1 MKKSFI
7 YIIDWTSTLGAIKIG
22 KADNIYSRYSQLK
35 SNFGK
40 ADLANSYWIEVP
52 TSKVNDIEKL
62 IHLRLKRYRKEISI
76 KSDGSTEF
84 FDIDSF
90 ESLKELCKDMDL
102 TIQKG
107 ISEPKKKNKR
117 IMTYAEQQQKAK
129 ENFEKS
135 IRKVQRTLK
144 RLITVFK
151 YLNQEQ
157 NNFDIKYLKPDEK
170 ALIRRYYQSSS
181 PKRWVNSFI
190 ICPEKK
196 VKGKFLDWLQKK
208 SSLDINYGIGAG
220 SSSMNLFSSPLND
233 SGDEYVTDIYF
244 QEYLLTNLK
253 NLRALKK
260 IDNPKRYDY
269 NHKYLLPYLDEII
282 SQIEKFLERRH
293 ADFNV
298 ENWLYPNYEW
308 QNNMNENGGSEI
320 FNLQK
325 QSKRVI
331 KVNLE
336 SEKIESIIVT
346 RNNWI
351 LKLKDKESEIFI
363 LRLLMEDNSFSHDN
377 LFYFAD
383 EDNYF
388 KFLHFLNDLF
398 IKDTQIIKEIETII
412 YYPKSIK
419 NKIYS
424 IDDLVE

>member
-7 YIIDWTSTLGAIKIG
+7 YIIDWTSTLSAIKIG

-35 SNFGK
+35 SNFGE

-52 TSKVNDIEKL
+52 VSKVNDIEKL

-84 FDIDSF
+84 FDINSF

-107 ISEPKKKNKR
+107 ISKPKKRNKR

-135 IRKVQRTLK
+135 IRKAQRTLK

-151 YLNQEQ
+151 YLNQEK
-157 NNFDIKYLKPDEK
+157 NNFEIKYLKPDEK

-208 SSLDINYGIGAG
+208 SSLHIDYGIGAG
-220 SSSMNLFSSPLND
+220 SSSMNLFSYPLND

-244 QEYLLTNLK
+244 QECLLTNLK

-260 IDNPKRYDY
+260 NDSPKEYDY

-282 SQIEKFLERRH
+282 SQIEKFLERRQ

-308 QNNMNENGGSEI
+308 LNNRNKNRCSEV

-325 QSKRVI
+325 PSKRVI

-336 SEKIESIIVT
+336 TEKIESIIVT
-346 RNNWI
+346 RKNWI
-351 LKLKDKESEIFI
+351 LKLKDKEAEIFI
-363 LRLLMEDNSFSHDN
+363 SRLHNEDNSFSHDH

-388 KFLHFLNDLF
+388 KFLNFINDLF
-398 IKDTQIIKEIETII
+398 IKDTKVINVIETII
-412 YYPKSIK
+412 YYPKSIE

-424 IDDLVE
+424 IDDLI

>member
-1 MKKSFI
+1 MKNSFI
-7 YIIDWTSTLGAIKIG
+7 YIIDWTSTLSAIKIG
-22 KADNIYSRYSQLK
+22 KANNIYSRYSQLK
-35 SNFGK
+35 SNFGE

-62 IHLRLKRYRKEISI
+62 IHLRLKEYRKEISI

-84 FDIDSF
+84 FDINSF
-90 ESLKELCKDMDL
+90 ESLKELCKDMAL

-129 ENFEKS
+129 ENIEKS
-135 IRKVQRTLK
+135 IRKDQRTIK
-144 RLITVFK
+144 RLITVFE
-151 YLNQEQ
+151 YLNHEE
-157 NNFDIKYLKPDEK
+157 NNIKIKYLKPDEK
-170 ALIRRYYQSSS
+170 SLVRRHYKNPS
-181 PKRWVNSFI
+181 PERWINSFI
-190 ICPEKK
+190 IFPEKR
-196 VKGKFLDWLQKK
+196 VKAKFLEWLKRK
-208 SSLDINYGIGAG
+208 SSLDRSYGTGTG
-220 SSSMNLFSSPLND
+220 KLFFYDLYE
-233 SGDEYVTDIYF
+233 SGDEYITSIFYVEDF
-244 QEYLLTNLK
+244 LTNFK
-253 NLRALKK
+253 KLRASEKN
-260 IDNPKRYDY
+260 DNPKQYDY
-269 NHKYLLPYLDEII
+269 TQKYLLPYFDELIF
-282 SQIEKFLERRH
+282 QIEKFLEKRQ
-293 ADFNV
+293 ADFNTK
-298 ENWLYPNYEW
+298 NWLYPNYEW
-308 QNNMNENGGSEI
+308 ENNGNENGGSEI

-325 QSKRVI
+325 PSKRVI

-336 SEKIESIIVT
+336 PEKIESIIVD
-346 RNNWI
+346 RDNWV

-363 LRLLMEDNSFSHDN
+363 SRLVMEDNSFSHAH

-398 IKDTQIIKEIETII
+398 IKDTKIIGKIETII

>member
-1 MKKSFI
+1 M
-7 YIIDWTSTLGAIKIG
+7 
-22 KADNIYSRYSQLK
+22 
-35 SNFGK
+35 
-40 ADLANSYWIEVP
+40 
-52 TSKVNDIEKL
+52 
-62 IHLRLKRYRKEISI
+62 KRYRKEIPI

-84 FDIDSF
+84 FDINSF
-90 ESLKELCKDMDL
+90 ESLKEICKDMDL

-107 ISEPKKKNKR
+107 ISESKKKDKR

-129 ENFEKS
+129 ENIEKS

-151 YLNQEQ
+151 YLNQEK
-157 NNFDIKYLKPDEK
+157 NNFEIKYMKPDEK
-170 ALIRRYYQSSS
+170 ALIRRYYESDS
-181 PKRWVNSFI
+181 PKRWINSFI

-208 SSLDINYGIGAG
+208 SSLDIYYGIGAG
-220 SSSMNLFSSPLND
+220 SSFRNLFSYPLND
-233 SGDEYVTDIYF
+233 SDDEFVTDIYF
-244 QEYLLTNLK
+244 QEYFLTNLK
-253 NLRALKK
+253 NLRALEKN
-260 IDNPKRYDY
+260 DNPKQYDY
-269 NHKYLLPYLDEII
+269 NQKYLLPYLDEII
-282 SQIEKFLERRH
+282 FQIEKFLERRQ

-308 QNNMNENGGSEI
+308 LNNRNKNRCSEV

-325 QSKRVI
+325 PSKRVI

-336 SEKIESIIVT
+336 TEKIESIIVT
-346 RNNWI
+346 RKNWI
-351 LKLKDKESEIFI
+351 LKLKDKEAEIFI
-363 LRLLMEDNSFSHDN
+363 SRLHNEDNSFSHDH

-388 KFLHFLNDLF
+388 KFLNFINDLF
-398 IKDTQIIKEIETII
+398 IKDTKVINVIETII
-412 YYPKSIK
+412 YYPKSIE

>member
-129 ENFEKS
+129 ENIEKS
-135 IRKVQRTLK
+135 IRKDQRTIK
-144 RLITVFK
+144 RLITVFE
-151 YLNQEQ
+151 YLNHEE
-157 NNFDIKYLKPDEK
+157 NNIKIKYLKPDEIS
-170 ALIRRYYQSSS
+170 LVRRHYKNPS
-181 PKRWVNSFI
+181 PKRWINSFI
-190 ICPEKK
+190 IFPEKK
-196 VKGKFLDWLQKK
+196 VKAKFLEWLQRKSFLDRSYGTGSSILFLSNLKK
-208 SSLDINYGIGAG
+208 SD
-220 SSSMNLFSSPLND
+220 
-233 SGDEYVTDIYF
+233 DEYITSIFYREDF
-244 QEYLLTNLK
+244 LTNFK
-253 NLRALKK
+253 KLRASEKN
-260 IDNPKRYDY
+260 DNPKQDDY
-269 NHKYLLPYLDEII
+269 KQKRLIPYFDELIF
-282 SQIEKFLERRH
+282 QIEKFLEKRQ
-293 ADFNV
+293 ADFNI

-308 QNNMNENGGSEI
+308 QNNGNENGESEI
-320 FNLQK
+320 FDLQK
-325 QSKRVI
+325 PSKRVI

-336 SEKIESIIVT
+336 PEKIESIIVN
-346 RNNWI
+346 RNNWV

-363 LRLLMEDNSFSHDN
+363 SRLVMEDNSFSHAH

-424 IDDLVE
+424 IDELVE

>member
-1 MKKSFI
+1 MKNSFI

-22 KADNIYSRYSQLK
+22 KADNIYSRYLQLK
-35 SNFGK
+35 SNFGE
-40 ADLANSYWIEVP
+40 ADLQNSYWIEVSI
-52 TSKVNDIEKL
+52 SKVNDIEKL

-84 FDIDSF
+84 FDINSF

-107 ISEPKKKNKR
+107 ISEPKKRNKR
-117 IMTYAEQQQKAK
+117 IMTYTEQQQKAK

-135 IRKVQRTLK
+135 IRKAQRTLK

-151 YLNQEQ
+151 YLNQEK
-157 NNFDIKYLKPDEK
+157 NNFEIKYIKPDEK

-181 PKRWVNSFI
+181 PKRWLNSFI

-208 SSLDINYGIGAG
+208 STLNIDYGIGAG
-220 SSSMNLFSSPLND
+220 SSSINLFSYPLNN
-233 SGDEYVTDIYF
+233 SNDEYVTDIWF

-260 IDNPKRYDY
+260 DDNPKRYDY

-282 SQIEKFLERRH
+282 SQIEKFLERRR

-298 ENWLYPNYEW
+298 KNWLYPNYEW
-308 QNNMNENGGSEI
+308 QKNMNENGSSEM
-320 FNLQK
+320 FSLQK
-325 QSKRVI
+325 SSKRVI

-363 LRLLMEDNSFSHDN
+363 SRLLMEDNSFSHAHI
-377 LFYFAD
+377 FYFAD

-398 IKDTQIIKEIETII
+398 IKDTQIIKETETII

>member
-35 SNFGK
+35 SNFGE
-40 ADLANSYWIEVP
+40 ADLQNSYWIEVP
-52 TSKVNDIEKL
+52 ISEVNDIEKL
-62 IHLRLKRYRKEISI
+62 IHLRLKKYRKEISI

-84 FDIDSF
+84 FDSNSF
-90 ESLKELCKDMDL
+90 ESLKEFCKDMDL

-107 ISEPKKKNKR
+107 ISEPKKKKKR
-117 IMTYAEQQQKAK
+117 NMTYAERQQKAK

-135 IRKVQRTLK
+135 IRKAQRTLK

-151 YLNQEQ
+151 YLNQEK
-157 NNFDIKYLKPDEK
+157 NNFEIKYIKPKEK
-170 ALIRRYYQSSS
+170 TLIRRYYESSS
-181 PKRWVNSFI
+181 PKRWLNSFI

-196 VKGKFLDWLQKK
+196 VKGKFLNWLQRK
-208 SSLDINYGIGAG
+208 SSLNIDYGIGAG
-220 SSSMNLFSSPLND
+220 RSFMNLFSCSLNY
-233 SGDEYVTDIYF
+233 SNDEYVTYIYF
-244 QEYLLTNLK
+244 EEYLLTNLK
-253 NLRALKK
+253 NLRALEKSDDP
-260 IDNPKRYDY
+260 IRYDY
-269 NHKYLLPYLDEII
+269 NQKYLLPYLDEII
-282 SQIEKFLERRH
+282 FQIEKFLERRQ

-308 QNNMNENGGSEI
+308 QNNMNENGSSEI
-320 FNLQK
+320 FSLQK
-325 QSKRVI
+325 SSKRVI

-363 LRLLMEDNSFSHDN
+363 SRLFMGDNSFSHAH

-398 IKDTQIIKEIETII
+398 IKDTQIIKETETII

>member
-7 YIIDWTSTLGAIKIG
+7 YIIDWTSTLSAIKIG

-35 SNFGK
+35 SNFGE
-40 ADLANSYWIEVP
+40 ADLTNSYWIEVP
-52 TSKVNDIEKL
+52 VSKVNDIEKL
-62 IHLRLKRYRKEISI
+62 IHLRLKRYRKEISV

-84 FDIDSF
+84 FDINSF
-90 ESLKELCKDMDL
+90 ESLKELCEDMDL

-129 ENFEKS
+129 ENIEKS
-135 IRKVQRTLK
+135 IRKDQRTLK
-144 RLITVFK
+144 RLITIFK
-151 YLNQEQ
+151 YLNQEE
-157 NNFDIKYLKPDEK
+157 NNFKIKYLKPNEK
-170 ALIRRYYQSSS
+170 ALIRGHYENSS
-181 PKRWVNSFI
+181 PKRWINSFI
-190 ICPEKK
+190 IFPEKK
-196 VKGKFLDWLQKK
+196 VKAKFLEWLQRK
-208 SSLDINYGIGAG
+208 SWLDRSYGIGTEKLFFF
-220 SSSMNLFSSPLND
+220 NLYFDQSD
-233 SGDEYVTDIYF
+233 DEYITRIFYVEDF
-244 QEYLLTNLK
+244 LTNFK
-253 NLRALKK
+253 KLRASEKN
-260 IDNPKRYDY
+260 DNPKQYDY
-269 NHKYLLPYLDEII
+269 TQKYLLPYFDELIF
-282 SQIEKFLERRH
+282 QIEKFLEKRQ
-293 ADFNV
+293 ADFNT
-298 ENWLYPNYEW
+298 ENWLHPNYEW
-308 QNNMNENGGSEI
+308 QNNGNENGGSEI

-325 QSKRVI
+325 PSKRII

-336 SEKIESIIVT
+336 PEKIESIIVN
-346 RNNWI
+346 RDNWV
-351 LKLKDKESEIFI
+351 LKLKDKESEILI
-363 LRLLMEDNSFSHDN
+363 SRLVMEDNSFSHAN